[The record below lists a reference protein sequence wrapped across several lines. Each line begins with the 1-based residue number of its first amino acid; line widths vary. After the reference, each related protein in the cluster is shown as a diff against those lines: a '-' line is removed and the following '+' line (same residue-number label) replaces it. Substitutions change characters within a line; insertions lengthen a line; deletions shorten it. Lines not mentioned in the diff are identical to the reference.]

1 MIKATHLKKKFKE
14 KTIFDDF
21 SLTVKSGEFLSI
33 TGESGRGKTTL
44 INLLSLLEKP
54 DSGDIEYDGIKN
66 PNVKQTMLLR
76 RNEFGY
82 LFQNYSLIN
91 NETVEKN
98 ILLAIAYKKIN
109 NKKSMIQEILAKV
122 GLSGYEKKRV
132 YTLSGGQQ
140 QRVALAR
147 VIARDCKYIFADE
160 PTGNLDIKNRD
171 AIFQLLLDMN
181 KAGKT
186 IIMVTHDLEIARAS
200 SAQLEI

>member
-1 MIKATHLKKKFKE
+1 MIQATHLKKTFKE
-14 KTIFDDF
+14 KVILEDF
-21 SLTVKSGEFLSI
+21 SLTVNDGEFLSI

-44 INLLSLLEKP
+44 INLLSFLEKP
-54 DSGDIEYDGIKN
+54 DSGDIEYNGLKN
-66 PNVKQTMLLR
+66 PNSKQITLLR

-98 ILLAIAYKKIN
+98 ILLAIAYRKIS
-109 NKKSMIQEILAKV
+109 NKKELIQNILAKV

-147 VIARDCKYIFADE
+147 VMAKDCKYIFADE

-171 AIFQLLLDMN
+171 AIFQLLQDMN

-186 IIMVTHDLEIARAS
+186 IIMVTHDLEIAKATS
-200 SAQLEI
+200 TQLEM

>member
-66 PNVKQTMLLR
+66 PNAKQTMLLR

-109 NKKSMIQEILAKV
+109 NKKRMIQEILAKV

>member
-1 MIKATHLKKKFKE
+1 MIQAAHLKKTFRE
-14 KTIFDDF
+14 KIIFDDF
-21 SLTVKSGEFLSI
+21 SLTVNDGEFLSI

-44 INLLSLLEKP
+44 INLLSFLEKP
-54 DSGDIEYDGIKN
+54 DSGDIEYDGLKN
-66 PNVKQTMLLR
+66 PNLKQIMLLR

-82 LFQNYSLIN
+82 LFQDYSLIN

-98 ILLAIAYKKIN
+98 ILLAIAYRKIS
-109 NKKSMIQEILAKV
+109 NKKELIQNILAKV

-147 VIARDCKYIFADE
+147 VIAKDCKYIFADE

-171 AIFQLLLDMN
+171 AIFQLLQDMN
-181 KAGKT
+181 KEGKT
-186 IIMVTHDLEIARAS
+186 IIMVTHDLEIAKATS
-200 SAQLEI
+200 TQLEI

>member
-33 TGESGRGKTTL
+33 TGESGKGKTTL

-66 PNVKQTMLLR
+66 PDAKQTMLLR

-98 ILLAIAYKKIN
+98 ILLAIAYKKMDD
-109 NKKSMIQEILAKV
+109 KKRMIQEILAKV

-147 VIARDCKYIFADE
+147 VIAKDCKYIFADE

-181 KAGKT
+181 NTGKT
-186 IIMVTHDLEIARAS
+186 IIMVTHDLEIARAT
-200 SAQLEI
+200 SAQMEI